1 MKTRSS
7 STSPRLVIITSFLL
21 TPKQWSLLLSVP
33 LSIVLL
39 CGATAAQFGV
49 RLDIKAAANN
59 ASSGGGYVAPRKA
72 IVIQKVNK
80 VVVTKRE
87 VVRVSNLSI
96 VTEPGAKVLLESTDK
111 SSRPFRREIVADASG
126 SAIFDELKPGDYKVS
141 ASKDG
146 YVTQEQDQLK
156 ILPQRPHVLDLSLP
170 PVTYKLKIETPG
182 ISDGEVRYAL
192 AQYKGKDA
200 KGSIISEEFGNT
212 CFVKIQRKGTG
223 GEAVISDLKQGYYNL
238 DIRPSALEYE
248 PTLVGLNVPTDTEE
262 GETGETKSFEIALK
276 KKISTEIF
284 GAAWT
289 RDGWEMPSQGWSL
302 GNRMKI
308 NNATGTALP
317 RDDRYRYYTNFEM
330 ISDVKMLDGRS
341 VGFAIRAV
349 DSRNYYYVQITGP
362 NAAEPNFAKGFI
374 VANGEPRQFFSVSAP
389 FASTTSSKNGFRVI
403 IKGNEKGF
411 AIWIENS
418 ETGVRKPVTTITDPY
433 NTYQKGAVGIASL
446 DPASFEVTSFQ
457 VCPSE
462 CR

>member
-1 MKTRSS
+1 M
-7 STSPRLVIITSFLL
+7 
-21 TPKQWSLLLSVP
+21 P
-33 LSIVLL
+33 LSIWLMSGV
-39 CGATAAQFGV
+39 ADAQFGV
-49 RLDIKAAANN
+49 RVDIKAAASNF
-59 ASSGGGYVAPRKA
+59 SSGGGSAIPRKT

-87 VVRVSNLSI
+87 IVRVSNLSI
-96 VTEPGAKVLLESTDK
+96 VTEPGAKVVLESIAK
-111 SSRPFRREIVADASG
+111 SPRPFRREIVADASG
-126 SAIFDELKPGDYKVS
+126 SAIFDELKPGDFKVS

-146 YVTQEQDQLK
+146 YVTQEQDELK

-192 AQYKGKDA
+192 ARYKGKDA

-212 CFVKIQRKGTG
+212 CFVKIQKKGSG

-248 PTLVGLNVPTDTEE
+248 PTLVGLNVPADAEE
-262 GETGETKSFEIALK
+262 GESGETKSFEIALK

-289 RDGWEMPSQGWSL
+289 REGWEMPTQGWSL
-302 GNRMKI
+302 NNRMKI
-308 NNATGTALP
+308 NNSNGVALP

-330 ISDVKMLDGRS
+330 ISDVKMVDGNS
-341 VGFAIRAV
+341 VGFALRAV
-349 DSRNYYYVQITGP
+349 DPQNYYLVQITGP
-362 NAAEPNFAKGFI
+362 DAPEPNFAKGFI
-374 VANGEPRQFFSVSAP
+374 VKDGEARQFFSVSAP

-433 NTYQKGAVGIASL
+433 NTYPKGAVGIASR
-446 DPASFEVTSFQ
+446 DRANFEVTYFQ
-457 VCPSE
+457 VCPTE

>member
-1 MKTRSS
+1 MVSN
-7 STSPRLVIITSFLL
+7 FLL
-21 TPKQWSLLLSVP
+21 VLKKTPPFLAVP
-33 LSIVLL
+33 LALTL
-39 CGATAAQFGV
+39 MCGYSAAQFGV
-49 RLDIKAAANN
+49 RVDIKAAANN
-59 ASSGGGYVAPRKA
+59 VSSGGGSVAPRKT

-87 VVRVSNLSI
+87 VIRVSNLSI
-96 VTEPGAKVLLESTDK
+96 VTEPGAKVELESIAGT
-111 SSRPFRREIVADASG
+111 PQAFRREIVADASG
-126 SAIFDELKPGDYKVS
+126 SAIFDELKPGEYRVS

-212 CFVKIQRKGTG
+212 CFVKIQKKANG
-223 GEAVISDLKQGYYNL
+223 GEAVISDLRQGYYNL
-238 DIRPSALEYE
+238 DIRPTALEYE
-248 PTLVGLNVPTDTEE
+248 PTLVGLNVPADAEE
-262 GETGETKSFEIALK
+262 GDTGETKSFEIALK

-289 RDGWEMPSQGWSL
+289 RDGWEMPAQGWSL
-302 GNRMKI
+302 SNRMKI
-308 NNATGTALP
+308 DNSAGVALP

-330 ISDVKMLDGRS
+330 ISDVKMLDGNS
-341 VGFAIRAV
+341 VGFALRAV
-349 DSRNYYYVQITGP
+349 DPRNYYLVQITGP
-362 NAAEPNFAKGFI
+362 NAPEPNFAKGFI

-403 IKGNEKGF
+403 IKGNGKGF

-433 NTYQKGAVGIASL
+433 NTYQKGAVGIASH
-446 DPASFEVTSFQ
+446 DPASFEVTYFQ